1 MKLNKSTLVIGGV
14 IAVGLL
20 ALLALVAFRNAA
32 PGILLG
38 GGAGLWAVVK
48 ARIFGPSA
56 AQVKEEHARKRIE
69 WADIKETYD
78 NRIAALRAR
87 MDYLDYQSATL
98 ASQLGELNSEQR
110 ARLDRLRTLPD
121 DEKLELFRRLYPR
134 GNPT

>member
-20 ALLALVAFRNAA
+20 ALLALVAFRSAA

-38 GGAGLWAVVK
+38 GGAGLWAAVK

-56 AQVKEEHARKRIE
+56 AQVQEEHAQKRIE

-87 MDYLDYQSATL
+87 MDYLDYKSAIL
-98 ASQLGELNSEQR
+98 ASQIGDLDSEQQ
-110 ARLDRLRTLPD
+110 ARLNKLRTLSD
-121 DEKLELFRRLYPR
+121 GEKLELFRRLYPR